1 MICFVAVSSITMSI
15 TLFVSNTCPQA
26 WSVVQV
32 LQDYAI
38 PHVLLNI
45 DEDAAAL
52 TTLRQLQNGQQRVP
66 TLILPDG
73 TILVEPSWPV
83 LYQFLNLEPDN
94 WD

>member
-1 MICFVAVSSITMSI
+1 MTI

-26 WSVVQV
+26 WSVVQL
-32 LQDYAI
+32 LQDYAV
-38 PHVLLNI
+38 PHEILNI

-52 TTLRQLQNGQQRVP
+52 TTLRRLQNGHQRVP

-73 TILVEPSWPV
+73 SILIEPSWPV

>member
-1 MICFVAVSSITMSI
+1 MSI

-26 WSVVQV
+26 GAVAQV
-32 LQDYAI
+32 LQDYAV
-38 PHVLLNI
+38 PHVILNI

-52 TTLRQLQNGQQRVP
+52 ARLHHCQNGQQRVP